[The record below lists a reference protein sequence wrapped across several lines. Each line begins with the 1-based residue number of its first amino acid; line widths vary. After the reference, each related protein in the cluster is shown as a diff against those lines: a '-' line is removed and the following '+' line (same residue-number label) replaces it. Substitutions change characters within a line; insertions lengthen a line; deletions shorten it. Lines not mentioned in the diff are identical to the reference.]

1 MSKVDVYKI
10 IKVIFY
16 SLHIYLLLQLI
27 GLNYDLLNTFYL
39 PFMFSA
45 ITSLLTYIINTQSR
59 KKSSNY
65 LIFFLLAGSTTFA
78 SSSGLGLDN
87 KVMMIILSISFQ
99 LSGWYFQQFVFET
112 LRNKR
117 IIKRQQSKT
126 WKINQLILFTIIIF
140 DVISLFLNMNI
151 SINFTFSN
159 MDISLNIIRII
170 YIIYFF
176 INISTPLLQIIR
188 LLINKKTQHHK
199 TFLLWM
205 LFIPTIAFGPFVF
218 FNALPLLFGEP
229 WIDSYVAAVAFFAIP
244 FGYTYLILTKKLLDL
259 TFVFNRII
267 YYGGMAL
274 FPSLFISIVLVLLI
288 STFHIFTILQ
298 TFVIIYVFHILY
310 LLIKERFDFYFRRF
324 LFHDKSNNVQFIERI
339 GEELSRIMTLKD
351 LENFIIN
358 EIGIHFNT
366 TTITVIDYQESLEQ
380 IKLKHLVGKLDVT
393 KESLKQAIEKN
404 KEETFIN
411 IGRALGIFLTKN
423 NSTSKYLWIEKQND
437 RSLTINEKSWFILF
451 SSYIRLTYE
460 NIVMNEQYV
469 KQITNSKEQ
478 TSASLSRFLF
488 HFAETERKKL
498 AGDIHDTILQDQIY
512 IYRKLDEL
520 AQNNHPELVGI
531 RNGLKNIIDKTRQT
545 CSELLPNDLSNNGL
559 SFSLAELLEQFKQK
573 GEFQLIY
580 EVDISDD
587 HFVDYEKP
595 IAIYRVIEELL
606 NNSIKHSDAERVSV
620 TIWESDQQICIDYL
634 DDGKGF
640 HFEEVSNKDRIGL
653 KGMVERIK
661 SNGGEIE
668 FETQIPENVKIYITI
683 PR

>member
-1 MSKVDVYKI
+1 MIV
-10 IKVIFY
+10 
-16 SLHIYLLLQLI
+16 HITKQ
-27 GLNYDLLNTFYL
+27 NYEFLWDKLYFPLS
-39 PFMFSA
+39 FSA
-45 ITSLLTYIINTQSR
+45 ISCLLTYIIYIQSGN
-59 KKSSNY
+59 KSSKY
-65 LIFFLLAGSTTFA
+65 LIIFLLTGSTAFFY
-78 SSSGLGLDN
+78 SSESGFEDITS
-87 KVMMIILSISFQ
+87 IIIFVYTFQ
-99 LSGWYFQQFVFET
+99 LSGYYFQRFIIET
-112 LRNKR
+112 LFNKR
-117 IIKRQQSKT
+117 VLKRHNK
-126 WKINQLILFTIIIF
+126 KFEKFNLITLFMLPSLYIVSIF
-140 DVISLFLNMNI
+140 LEVN
-151 SINFTFSN
+151 
-159 MDISLNIIRII
+159 ISLNIKFLNLNPTLNFIRTLFIF
-170 YIIYFF
+170 YFL
-176 INISTPLLQIIR
+176 INVSLPLLKITR
-188 LLINKKTQHHK
+188 LLINKHTQQHK

-205 LFIPTIAFGPFVF
+205 LFIPTCAFGPFIF
-218 FNALPLLFGEP
+218 LHALPSLFGEP
-229 WIDSYVAAVAFFAIP
+229 WIDSYVAAIAFFAIP

-259 TFVFNRII
+259 TFVFNRFI

-274 FPSLFISIVLVLLI
+274 FPSLFISIVLVLL
-288 STFHIFTILQ
+288 SSSFHIFTIFQ

-310 LLIKERFDFYFRRF
+310 LLVKERFDFYFRRF
-324 LFHDKSNNVQFIERI
+324 LFHDKSNNAQFIERI

-366 TTITVIDYQESLEQ
+366 TTITVIDYQDSLEQ
-380 IKLKHLVGKLDVT
+380 IKLKHLVGKSDVN
-393 KESLKQAIEKN
+393 KKSLKQAIENN

-411 IGRALGIFLTKN
+411 IGRSLGIFLTKN
-423 NSTSKYLWIEKQND
+423 NAISKYLWIEKQND
-437 RSLTINEKSWFILF
+437 RSLTINEKSWLILF

-469 KQITNSKEQ
+469 KQITNSKEK

-520 AQNNHPELVGI
+520 AQNNHPELVEI

-559 SFSLAELLEQFKQK
+559 AFSLAELLEQFKQK

-606 NNSIKHSDAERVSV
+606 NNSIKHSDAKRVSV

-640 HFEEVSNKDRIGL
+640 HFEEVSNKDQIGL